1 MRQSTLVGLG
11 FAAGLETIA
20 ERSGGFDVNTNVNFP
35 APLGVLSFLGA
46 CFVLVVLGLVAM
58 HALVVRR
65 YGRAR
70 VSLTLEACVPAL
82 YFGVVLVF
90 SFMSGEKVLAR
101 GEEKHFCEID
111 CHLAYSVV
119 GERRAKTLGEGA
131 TQATARGEFLV
142 VTLKT
147 RFDETTISARRGDGE
162 LYPNPRGVAVYD
174 ADGHAYVPSE
184 EGRHALASMGAGG
197 APIETPLR
205 PGESYTTELV
215 FDLPANARAERLLV
229 NESDLPTHFI
239 IGHENSP
246 LHKKTEFKL

>member
-1 MRQSTLVGLG
+1 MY
-11 FAAGLETIA
+11 
-20 ERSGGFDVNTNVNFP
+20 TNMDFS
-35 APLGVLSFLGA
+35 APLAVSAFLGA

-65 YGRAR
+65 YARAR
-70 VSLTLEACVPAL
+70 VSIAMLACVSAL
-82 YFGVVLVF
+82 YFGGLLVF
-90 SFMSGEKVLAR
+90 SFASAGRVLAR
-101 GEEKHFCEID
+101 GEEKHFCEVD

-119 GERRAKTLGEGA
+119 GVRRAKTLGEGSA
-131 TQATARGEFLV
+131 QATARGEFLV

-147 RFDETTISARRGDGE
+147 RFDETTISPARGDGE
-162 LYPNPRGVAVYD
+162 LYPNPRSVAVYD
-174 ADGHAYVPSE
+174 ADGHAYETSE
-184 EGRHALASMGAGG
+184 EGARALAAVGASGT
-197 APIETPLR
+197 PIETPLR

-215 FDLPANARAERLLV
+215 FDLPADARDTRLLV

>member
-1 MRQSTLVGLG
+1 M
-11 FAAGLETIA
+11 
-20 ERSGGFDVNTNVNFP
+20 NTNVNFP
-35 APLGVLSFLGA
+35 APLGVLGFLGA

-70 VSLTLEACVPAL
+70 VFLALLGATAAL
-82 YFGVVLVF
+82 YFCVVLVF
-90 SFMSGEKVLAR
+90 SLASGERLLAR

-119 GERRAKTLGEGA
+119 GVRRAKTLGEGA
-131 TQATARGEFLV
+131 AQTDARGEFLV

-147 RFDETTISARRGDGE
+147 RFDETTISAHRGDGE
-162 LYPNPRGVAVYD
+162 LYPNPRRVTIYD
-174 ADGHAYVPSE
+174 ADGRSYAPSE
-184 EGRHALASMGAGG
+184 DGARALAASGAGG
-197 APIETPLR
+197 MPIETPLR

-215 FDLPANARAERLLV
+215 FDLPADVRAPRLLIHEGDTV
-229 NESDLPTHFI
+229 THFI

-246 LHKKTEFKL
+246 LHKKTEFQLNT